1 MQYQRTTQRVRPRP
15 KSLVIWKGGSDSGEG
30 PWTERENRDLVA
42 GGFESSGEED
52 DLWTKDGVY
61 WFGRNAAL
69 QNYRAHA
76 APGHRQSQRRLRRGG
91 PS

>member
-1 MQYQRTTQRVRPRP
+1 MKYQRTTRGRPN
-15 KSLVIWKGGSDSGEG
+15 SLLVWQGGSGSGEG
-30 PWTERENRDLVA
+30 PWTERENRDLIG
-42 GGFESSGEED
+42 GGFESASEGD
-52 DLWTKDGVY
+52 DLWSKDGV